1 MEMGKAEQE
10 AGVVGLVGG
19 ENGVPLTFSTDRRA
33 ITPQW
38 PVSFRPLPGG
48 LQKYVMPVMEENR

>member
-1 MEMGKAEQE
+1 MGKAEQE

-19 ENGVPLTFSTDRRA
+19 ETGVPPTFSTDRRA

-38 PVSFRPLPGG
+38 SAAFPPLPGG
-48 LQKYVMPVMEENR
+48 L